1 MARTDFGPPDFRE
14 LLPPVITKNYGNWK
28 THEIPR
34 PGVLKHISYSGDVI
48 HSVRVA
54 SPRLVSSDW
63 MLDICDLADKFC
75 EGYLRFTT
83 RNNVEFLVSDE
94 ARLQPLLDELDAKDY
109 LIGGVG
115 LSISNVVHTQ
125 GWIHCKS
132 AVTDASGIT
141 KSIMDNMTDYFT
153 GKVKV
158 PSRLRI
164 AVACCV
170 NMCGACH
177 CSDIAIVGIHRTIPR
192 INDEAVARVCE
203 LPSTIASCPTGAI
216 RPNPKTKSIEI
227 KREKCMMCGNCVVV
241 CPAGLQIMDPLNDG
255 VSIWVGGKVSNSG
268 SAPKFSRL
276 AIPFIPNEPPRWD
289 KVTDAVTNLVEV
301 WAANA
306 RSGER
311 MGAWIERIGWERF
324 FTLTNLPFTDK
335 HIDDFTYA
343 QTTFRATTQFKY

>member
-14 LLPPVITKNYGNWK
+14 MLPPVIKKNYGNWK
-28 THEIPR
+28 THDIPR
-34 PGVLKHISYSGDVI
+34 PGVLKHTSYTGDVL

-63 MLDICDLADKFC
+63 IRDISDIADKYCDGFV
-75 EGYLRFTT
+75 RFTT
-83 RNNVEFLVSDE
+83 RNNLEFLVSDE
-94 ARLQPLLDELDAKDY
+94 KKLQPLIDELDSKDY
-109 LIGGVG
+109 MLGGVG

-141 KSIMDNMTDYFT
+141 KSIMDEMSGYFT
-153 GKVKV
+153 GKIPV
-158 PSRLRI
+158 PARMRI

-177 CSDIAIVGIHRTIPR
+177 CSDIAVVGIHRTIPR

-203 LPSTIASCPTGAI
+203 LPTTIASCPTGAI
-216 RPNPKTKSIEI
+216 RPNPKTKSVDII
-227 KREKCMMCGNCVVV
+227 KEKCMMCANCVAV
-241 CPAGLQIMDPLNDG
+241 CPAGLQIMDPVNDG
-255 VSIWVGGKVSNSG
+255 VSIWVGGKVSNART
-268 SAPKFSRL
+268 APKFSRL
-276 AIPFIPNEPPRWD
+276 AIPFIPNETPRWPS
-289 KVTDAVTNLVEV
+289 VIAAVKNLVEV

-311 MGAWIERIGWERF
+311 MGEWIERIGWERF
-324 FTLTNLPFTDK
+324 FSLTKLPFTDK
-335 HIDDFTYA
+335 HIDDFTHA
-343 QTTFRATTQFKY
+343 VGTFRSTTQFKF